1 MDLIKG
7 GAPECRRRRR
17 APEKC
22 SRPVE
27 GVGIGE
33 VTAGVAHELNNRLT
47 VILGQ
52 AQLLRRVPAMDPV
65 AAKKLE
71 KIEEEVLRASTMTR
85 GLVDRSR
92 TEPQREPV
100 AINTV
105 VARAL
110 ELARPLFATR
120 AIAVEIDL
128 NDPAPIILGDAE
140 QLTKL
145 VLHLVTNA
153 VEAMGNEGTLMV
165 TTVLEDDA
173 VDLSV
178 TDSGPGMTPEQA
190 SRIFEPFVTS
200 KSNVR
205 GAGLGLF
212 LTLTTLKT
220 HGGTITVQTAPGR
233 GTTMRVRL
241 PRGAD
246 KPRLV
251 VVK

>member
-1 MDLIKG
+1 MSTI
-7 GAPECRRRRR
+7 
-17 APEKC
+17 
-22 SRPVE
+22 
-27 GVGIGE
+27 
-33 VTAGVAHELNNRLT
+33 TAGVAHELNNRLT

-52 AQLLRRVPAMDPV
+52 AQLLRRVPAMDPA

-92 TEPQREPV
+92 TEPRRDPI

-110 ELARPLFATR
+110 ELARPLLGTR
-120 AIAVEIDL
+120 EIALEIDFS
-128 NDPAPIILGDAE
+128 DPAPVILGDGE
-140 QLTKL
+140 QLTQL

-153 VEAMGNEGTLMV
+153 IEAMGSEGTLMV
-165 TTVLEDDA
+165 STVLEDDA
-173 VDLSV
+173 VELAV

-190 SRIFEPFVTS
+190 SRIFEPFVTT

-220 HGGTITVQTAPGR
+220 HGGSISVQIAGGR
-233 GTTMRVRL
+233 GATMRVRL
-241 PRGAD
+241 PRGSAD